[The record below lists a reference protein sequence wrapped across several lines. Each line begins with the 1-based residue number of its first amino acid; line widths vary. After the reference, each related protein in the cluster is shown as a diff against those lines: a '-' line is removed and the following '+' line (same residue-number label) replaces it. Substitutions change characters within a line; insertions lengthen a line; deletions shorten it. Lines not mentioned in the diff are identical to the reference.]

1 MADPAD
7 TTILNQTQ
15 TLLPE
20 YQEKFYKDFL
30 ASIAQQGTINPLTG
44 VPEAKLAGFTPAQIQ
59 ALKLGMSNTGA
70 YQPMMQA
77 GANTLN
83 EGIGVYKDAL
93 GSYGKGVDALGG
105 TTGAFDPNSYKDFM
119 NPYTQ
124 EVIDS
129 SYADI
134 NRNAELERNRLS
146 SQAVGQGA
154 FGGSRGAIQQSEL
167 SRNTADQQARTG
179 SGLRA
184 AGFDKSMGNA
194 MSAFSDQMRR
204 GQNAAQ
210 IFGSLG
216 QGIGSVGSG
225 LGEMGV
231 RQGAMGEAAQA
242 AGTRDVNSLFNLG
255 SLEQGQIQAGYDVKR
270 QNALE
275 TAYEPYRRLGF
286 MSDMFR
292 GVPSSQGTMT
302 MNSTPS
308 PSPYSTFLGTAMG
321 LGGLRDAS
329 GQSLLGGIM
338 NSSGA

>member
-1 MADPAD
+1 MPAAAD

-20 YQEKFYKDFL
+20 YQENFYKDFL
-30 ASIAQQGTINPLTG
+30 ASISEQGKKDLLDG
-44 VPEAKLAGFTPAQIQ
+44 VPSAELAGFTPSQLE
-59 ALKLGMSNTGA
+59 ALKLGASNVGA
-70 YQPMMQA
+70 YQPMMDA
-77 GANTLN
+77 GASTLN
-83 EGIGVYKDAL
+83 EGIGVYQDAL
-93 GSYGKGVDALGG
+93 GAYGKGVDALDG
-105 TTGAFDPNSYKDFM
+105 TTGAFDPQSYQDFM

-124 EVIDS
+124 EVIDTTS
-129 SYADI
+129 ADI
-134 NRNAELERNRLS
+134 NRQADMRRNQLTSNAI
-146 SQAVGQGA
+146 GQGA
-154 FGGSRGAIQQSEL
+154 FGGSRGALQQSEL
-167 SRNTADQQARTG
+167 TRNTADQQARTG
-179 SGLRA
+179 AGLRS

-204 GQNAAQ
+204 GQNASQ

-216 QGIGSVGSG
+216 SGIGSIGSG
-225 LGEMGV
+225 LGDMGV

-255 SLEQGQIQAGYDVKR
+255 SLEQGQIQAGYDVER

-275 TAYEPYRRLGF
+275 TAGEPFRRLGF

-292 GVPSSQGTMT
+292 GVPTSQGTMT
-302 MNSTPS
+302 MNSQPS

-329 GQSLLGGIM
+329 GSSLLGGIM

>member
-1 MADPAD
+1 MVDAADV
-7 TTILNQTQ
+7 TYLNQTQ
-15 TLLPE
+15 TVLPE

-30 ASIAQQGTINPLTG
+30 ASVSEQGKKNLLENVPPARLAQ
-44 VPEAKLAGFTPAQIQ
+44 FTPAQLQ
-59 ALKLGMSNTGA
+59 ALRLGIENVGSYQDMMTKGA
-70 YQPMMQA
+70 E
-77 GANTLN
+77 TLN
-83 EGIGVYKDAL
+83 QGIGVYGDAL
-93 GSYGKGVDALGG
+93 GAYGKGVDALGG
-105 TTGAFDPNSYKDFM
+105 TTGAFDPTSYEAFM

-124 EVIDS
+124 EVIDTTT
-129 SYADI
+129 ADI
-134 NRNAELERNRLS
+134 NRQADMRRNQLT

-154 FGGSRGAIQQSEL
+154 FGGSRGALQQAEL
-167 SRNTADQQARTG
+167 SRNTADQIARTG
-179 SGLRA
+179 AGLRKS
-184 AGFDKSMGNA
+184 GFDTAMGNA
-194 MSAFSDQMRR
+194 MNAFSDQMKR

-216 QGIGSVGSG
+216 QGIGGIGAG
-225 LGEMGV
+225 LGTMGV

-242 AGTRDVNSLFNLG
+242 AGTRDVNALFNLG
-255 SLEQGQIQAGYDVKR
+255 SLEQGQIQAGYDLER

-275 TAYEPYRRLGF
+275 TAAEPFRRLGF

-292 GVPSSQGTMT
+292 GVPTSQGTMT
-302 MNSTPS
+302 SSSQPS